1 MTRVLRVDPS
11 APDPALVAEAAAC
24 LLAGGVVGMPTETV
38 YGLAADAT
46 QPEAVAA
53 IYAAKGRPAHNPL
66 IVHVADAEM
75 ARAWAAQWPEAAEA
89 LSRLW
94 PGPLTLVLPARPGLA
109 PAVQAGG
116 ATVGLRVPA
125 HPIARALIAATGRPL
140 AAPSANPSNGLS
152 PTRAEHVLAGL
163 AGRLPMLLD
172 GGPCPVGLE
181 STVVDPLAEP
191 PCILRP
197 GAWGPP
203 ELGQAWPGPWP
214 LAGEVA
220 KPGQALP
227 SPGLLSKHYAPRAPL
242 HQAASWAEAQAW
254 LEALPRPLALI
265 SVGNGPEALPPGCR
279 LWALPAEAAGFGR
292 GLYASLHEADAWGAA
307 ASLVVGVPAEGPAW
321 WAVQDRLR
329 RAQA

>member
-1 MTRVLRVDPS
+1 MTRVLQVDPS
-11 APDPALVAEAAAC
+11 APEAALVAEAAAC

-46 QPEAVAA
+46 QADAVAA
-53 IYAAKGRPAHNPL
+53 IYAAKGRPANNPL
-66 IVHVADAEM
+66 IVHVADAAM
-75 ARAWAAQWPEAAEA
+75 ARAWASEWPEAAEA

-116 ATVGLRVPA
+116 PTVGLRVPA

-152 PTRAEHVLAGL
+152 PTRAAHVLAGL
-163 AGRLPMLLD
+163 AGRIPLLLD

-181 STVVDPLAEP
+181 STVVDPLASP

-197 GAWGPP
+197 GAWGAP
-203 ELGQAWPGPWP
+203 ELAAAWPGPWP
-214 LAGEVA
+214 LAAGPTA
-220 KPGQALP
+220 PGQALA
-227 SPGLLSKHYAPRAPL
+227 SPGLLSKHYAPQAAL
-242 HQAASWAEAQAW
+242 HQAKDWPTAWPLLAS
-254 LEALPRPLALI
+254 LPKPLALI
-265 SVGNGPEALPPGCR
+265 GLGPEPETLPPGCR
-279 LWALPAEAAGFGR
+279 LWKLPAEPAGFGR
-292 GLYASLHEADAWGAA
+292 ELYASLHEADAWGAA
-307 ASLVVGVPAEGPAW
+307 TSLVVGVPEANPAW
-321 WAVQDRLR
+321 AAVRDRLR